1 MCPEFPDRF
10 SRLHKERLVIFKLAQ
25 RPDNRVERFPTS
37 RGAACPAVN
46 NKPIR
51 IFGHVWI
58 EIVHEHPHGRF
69 LMPALAAS
77 LTAAWGAND
86 SFAAHNLSSR
96 KPSGSKSPP

>member
-37 RGAACPAVN
+37 RGPACSAVN
-46 NKPIR
+46 NKSIR

-58 EIVHEHPHGRF
+58 EIVHEHPHGSF
-69 LMPALAAS
+69 LVPA
-77 LTAAWGAND
+77 
-86 SFAAHNLSSR
+86 FAR
-96 KPSGSKSPP
+96 KLRAVR